1 MKNRGKIAYVLQLI
15 SILPLLIF
23 GIVIL
28 LLGSSIFTDAMY
40 AEVEVELRNVSRNLI
55 TSLDALYPGDY
66 KLVGETS
73 YRLYKGDCDLTG
85 DHSLIDRIKQNTG
98 LDITLFYQDTRV
110 LTTLF
115 GKDGMRLVGSG
126 APDTVI
132 EDVLK
137 PGTAV
142 FYNKVMI
149 YGVPYFSY
157 YVPLKNSDGS
167 VAGMIF
173 VGKPTADVD
182 ASVRASIYPLVIVD
196 VIFMIVVSVIIFLYT
211 RRFTSALMQIH
222 GFLKEVSTGNLET
235 SLPPEVLKRTDELR
249 DIGRSALNMQ
259 RSLHNLIEQD
269 ALTSLA
275 NRRFGDQQLR
285 QVIKDSAS
293 NHKDFCIAIGD
304 VDDFKKI
311 NDTFGHDCGDVVLKN
326 IAGILRRH
334 MQDHGFAARWGGEEF
349 LLIFKNTDLEKARQ
363 VLAETLED
371 IRAWECSYDDL
382 SFRVTMTFG
391 LIQAT
396 TDDMTELL
404 RTADEQL
411 YIGKNHGKNQIVYRD
426 RS

>member
-28 LLGSSIFTDAMY
+28 LLGSSIFTNAMY
-40 AEVEVELRNVSRNLI
+40 SEVEVELSNVSSNLI
-55 TSLDALYPGDY
+55 TSLDTLYPGDY
-66 KLVGETS
+66 ELVGETS
-73 YRLYKGDCDLTG
+73 YRLYKGDHDLTN

-98 LDITLFYQDTRV
+98 LDITLFYQDTRI

-115 GKDGMRLVGSG
+115 DKNGLRLVGSG

-132 EDVLK
+132 EDVLR
-137 PGTAV
+137 PGTAA

-167 VAGMIF
+167 VTGMIF
-173 VGKPTADVD
+173 VGKPTSDVD
-182 ASVRASIYPLVIVD
+182 ASVRASVYPLVIVD

-222 GFLKEVSTGNLET
+222 CFLKEVSTGNLET
-235 SLPPEVLKRTDELR
+235 DLPPEVLKRTDELR

-259 RSLHNLIEQD
+259 HSLRNMIEQD

-275 NRRFGDQQLR
+275 NRRFGDQQFR
-285 QVIKDSAS
+285 QVIKDFTA

-304 VDDFKKI
+304 IDDFKKI

-334 MQDHGFAARWGGEEF
+334 MQDCGFAARWGGEEF
-349 LLIFKNTDLEKARQ
+349 LLVFRDTDLEKARQ
-363 VLAETLED
+363 LLTETLED
-371 IRAWECSYDDL
+371 IRAWECTYDEI

-391 LIQAT
+391 LTQAT
-396 TDDMTELL
+396 TDNMTELL
-404 RTADEQL
+404 RTADDRL

-426 RS
+426 RD